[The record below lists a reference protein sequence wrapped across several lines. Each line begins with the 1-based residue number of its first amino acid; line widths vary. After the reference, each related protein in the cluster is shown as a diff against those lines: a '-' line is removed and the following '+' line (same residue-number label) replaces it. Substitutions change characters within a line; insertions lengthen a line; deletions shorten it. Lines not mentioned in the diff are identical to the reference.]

1 MNDIYKKLYDAAL
14 EKCDNEHMGEFE
26 VYDAFSK
33 NNPLEINIYELMKI
47 KTSSNLSF
55 IKIAYIAILN
65 RPIDNKALIEWE
77 KKSSSMSEKDFRE
90 LAINKLV
97 NSEEAS
103 NTGKIY
109 KDNIVSNEDI
119 MKNIVKQSGIF
130 LQVARK
136 TYQKMPEPIKDAVRK
151 MRGVES

>member
-33 NNPLEINIYELMKI
+33 NNPLEVNISELMEVS
-47 KTSSNLSF
+47 TSSNIAF

-65 RPIDNKALIEWE
+65 RPIDNRALIEWE
-77 KKSSSMSEKDFRE
+77 KKSSMSEKEFRE
-90 LAINKLV
+90 LAVNKLV

-109 KDNIVSNEDI
+109 RDNIVSNEDI
-119 MKNIVKQSGIF
+119 MKNIVKQSGFF

-136 TYQKMPEPIKDAVRK
+136 TYHKMPEPIKDAVRK